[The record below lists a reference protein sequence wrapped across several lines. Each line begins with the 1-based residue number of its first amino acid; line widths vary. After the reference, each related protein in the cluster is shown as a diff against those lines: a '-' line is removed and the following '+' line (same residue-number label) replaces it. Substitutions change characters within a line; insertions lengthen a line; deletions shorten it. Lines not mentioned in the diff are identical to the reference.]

1 MKPIIQIINA
11 PYDASSNNA
20 TTNNSNTTER
30 EELPFDISD
39 PDDGLRAKFLEGL
52 HYDSVSAGKRARE
65 REMYNVTISVVNI
78 VFTCVTLGGGHG
90 MCTICF
96 I

>member
-20 TTNNSNTTER
+20 TTNSNTER

-65 REMYNVTISVVNI
+65 RERCIM
-78 VFTCVTLGGGHG
+78 
-90 MCTICF
+90 
-96 I
+96 

>member
-11 PYDASSNNA
+11 SYDTASNDVTNDKNN
-20 TTNNSNTTER
+20 NER

-52 HYDSVSAGKRARE
+52 HYDSVSAGERE
-65 REMYNVTISVVNI
+65 RDVTN
-78 VFTCVTLGGGHG
+78 
-90 MCTICF
+90 TIL
-96 I
+96 

>member
-20 TTNNSNTTER
+20 TTNSNTTER

-65 REMYNVTISVVNI
+65 RERCIM
-78 VFTCVTLGGGHG
+78 
-90 MCTICF
+90 
-96 I
+96 

>member
-20 TTNNSNTTER
+20 TTNSNTTER

-65 REMYNVTISVVNI
+65 RDV
-78 VFTCVTLGGGHG
+78 
-90 MCTICF
+90 
-96 I
+96 